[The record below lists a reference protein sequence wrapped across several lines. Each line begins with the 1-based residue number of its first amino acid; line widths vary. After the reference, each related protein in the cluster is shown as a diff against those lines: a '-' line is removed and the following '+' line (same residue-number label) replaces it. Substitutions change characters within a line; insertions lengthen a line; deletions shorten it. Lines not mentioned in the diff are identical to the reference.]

1 MSTGGYA
8 NWARLA
14 AVAAAAFSVVACGS
28 DPAPAVVLPAGNV
41 VQGPVQG
48 ATVFADRTDGGTA
61 GVLDAEEKAFSA
73 VTDATGNFR
82 IPAAPTY
89 PYQLVSIGGTDTI
102 TNQPAITMRA
112 EGGTAGS
119 AVTTN
124 VVTPLTTLVAL
135 APAAQRDA
143 LRATIRSLGVE
154 PNARIDQGITPAAA
168 ALVKAVTTMVTQV
181 TEVVRQAS
189 VVGNTGGLPAQ
200 AAQAIQTEL
209 VRSMAINLAGA
220 TANSLG
226 SAAGIATVTKNAAST
241 ALTTLNNAPTKTG
254 GVTITANA
262 ATVTAVAA
270 AVETSTTS
278 VVNAIS
284 SASNGLATTAAS
296 IKPENQIVVAAVTNS
311 ISAQT
316 SASAVANVQQTSNIT
331 AAAPANAA
339 PTITG
344 AASASGV
351 VGTAFTY
358 TPTIAD
364 TNTLDS
370 LNVTVS
376 GSKALPPGLALN
388 PSTGVISGNPTAS
401 GDGVYTL
408 TVSDGIATAS
418 ITVTIVITR
427 VTGATGATF

>member
-143 LRATIRSLGVE
+143 LRTTIRSLGVE

-168 ALVKAVTTMVTQV
+168 ALVKAVTTMINQV
-181 TEVVRQAS
+181 TEVIRLS
-189 VVGNTGGLPAQ
+189 TTDDKLPTSATS
-200 AAQAIQTEL
+200 AIQTQL
-209 VRSMAINLAGA
+209 VTSLASSLAGA

-226 SAAGIATVTKNAAST
+226 SAAGIATVTKNAAS
-241 ALTTLNNAPTKTG
+241 AAPTTLANDSSKAG

-278 VVNAIS
+278 VVNAIQT
-284 SASNGLATTAAS
+284 ASGGSLATTPAS
-296 IKPENQIVVAAVTNS
+296 IKREDQIIVTAVTQSIANQTSGAAVASNV
-311 ISAQT
+311 T
-316 SASAVANVQQTSNIT
+316 SV
-331 AAAPANAA
+331 APANAA

-344 AASASGV
+344 AASAAGV

-364 TNTLDS
+364 TNTSDL

>member
-1 MSTGGYA
+1 MITRGHK

-14 AVAAAAFSVVACGS
+14 AVGAAAAMVVGCGD
-28 DPAPAVVLPAGNV
+28 DPVPVLPAGNV

-48 ATVFADRTDGGTA
+48 ATVFADRTDGGSA

-73 VTDATGNFR
+73 VTDATGRFS

-89 PYQLVSIGGTDTI
+89 PYELVSIGGTDTI
-102 TNQPAITMRA
+102 TNQAAITMRA
-112 EGGTAGS
+112 EGGSAGS

-124 VVTPLTTLVAL
+124 VLTPLTTLVAL

-143 LRATIRSLGVE
+143 LRTTIRSLGVE

-189 VVGNTGGLPAQ
+189 IAGNTGGLPAR
-200 AAQAIQTEL
+200 AEKAIQTEL
-209 VRSMAINLAGA
+209 VRSIATNLAGA
-220 TANSLG
+220 TAASLD
-226 SAAGIATVTKNAAST
+226 SAAEIATVTKNAASAALT
-241 ALTTLNNAPTKTG
+241 ALAADATKAG

-262 ATVTAVAA
+262 ATVAAVAA

-278 VVNAIS
+278 VVNAIQT
-284 SASNGLATTAAS
+284 ASGGSLAATAAS
-296 IKPENQIVVAAVTNS
+296 IKPENQIVVAAVTTS

-316 SASAVANVQQTSNIT
+316 SAAAAATVQQTANI
-331 AAAPANAA
+331 AAVAPANAA

-344 AASASGV
+344 ATSASGV

-364 TNTLDS
+364 ANTDDL
-370 LNVTVS
+370 LTVKLS
-376 GSKALPPGLALN
+376 GSKALPPGLTLN
-388 PSTGVISGNPTAS
+388 PTTGVISGNPTAS
-401 GDGVYTL
+401 GEGVYTL
-408 TVSDGIATAS
+408 TVSDGRATAAV
-418 ITVTIVITR
+418 TVTITITR